1 MSDWKEWFRGRPMV
15 VLLVPLIAAIA
26 GCYYTHFPIDLLHD
40 TEVAYLDSTHVFQV
54 VVQDY
59 PTMRKKTVRYTAE
72 VLAVLDSLPHSAE
85 GKVYLYVLPDST
97 RAMPEWGDTLLVR
110 TRIRRGEQL
119 GDFDYGTYL
128 RQQGIAGAG
137 IVGHRQWYLVGN
149 AEPPTF
155 SPKRWQHALWERY
168 QRLGLEGKELATV
181 SALTLGYKEDLDRET
196 TQSFQ
201 RAGAAHILA
210 VSGLHTGIIY
220 SILLIIF
227 TLGGTF
233 RPLYTQCLWRCGQ
246 STLIIAAMWGY
257 AAITG
262 MTPSVVRSVVMLT
275 IVETGRMLY
284 RQSLSLNT
292 VAAAAFLILI
302 VRPLDLFSV
311 SFQLSF
317 SAVAAL
323 LAFVP
328 GFVRVLPTRWIRP
341 ARLRTSARYVVDIVA
356 VSLAAQLGTLPLALY
371 YFGQCSNYF
380 LLTNLLVIPLAWL
393 IVVSAFAVLTIGG
406 IPYAG
411 NAAVWICSKLT
422 RLLNTSVGWIEQLP
436 GAVSEIRIS
445 LPMVILLY
453 GALAGGYGT
462 MRRSLWWLLP
472 TAGCLILFC
481 YLYTMV

>member
-1 MSDWKEWFRGRPMV
+1 MV
-15 VLLVPLIAAIA
+15 VLLLPLVAVILL
-26 GCYYTHFPIDLLHD
+26 CYYTRFPVDLLHD
-40 TEVAYLDSTHVFQV
+40 TDVPYIDSTLIFQV
-54 VVQDY
+54 AIQDY
-59 PTMRKKTVRYTAE
+59 PTPRQKTIRYTAE
-72 VLAVLDSLPHSAE
+72 VLAVVDSMAHTAPS
-85 GKVYLYVLPDST
+85 KVYLYIQPDST
-97 RAMPEWGDTLLVR
+97 RPMPTMGDTLLVR
-110 TRIRRGEQL
+110 TRIQRGERL
-119 GDFDYGTYL
+119 GSFDYGTYL
-128 RQQGIAGAG
+128 RQQGIAGTG
-137 IVGHRQWYLVGN
+137 IVWHNQWQYIGHSTPQR
-149 AEPPTF
+149 F
-155 SPKRWQHALWERY
+155 SPKQWQHSLQERY
-168 QRLGLEGKELATV
+168 QRCGLEGKELATIA
-181 SALTLGYKEDLDRET
+181 ALTLGYKEDLDRKT

-220 SILLIIF
+220 SILLSIF

-233 RPLYTQCLWRCGQ
+233 RPLYTQRVWRCGQ
-246 STLIIAAMWGY
+246 SILIIAAMWGY

-275 IVETGRMLY
+275 IVEIGRMLY

-323 LAFVP
+323 LVFVP
-328 GFVRVLPTRWIRP
+328 GFVRVHPTRWIRP
-341 ARLRTSARYVVDIVA
+341 MRLRTGARYVVDIVA

-411 NAAVWICSKLT
+411 TAAVWICSQLT
-422 RLLNTSVGWIEQLP
+422 QLLNTSVGWIEQLP
-436 GAVSEIRIS
+436 GSVSEIRIS
-445 LPMVILLY
+445 LPMAILLY
-453 GALAGGYGT
+453 TAIAGGYWSLK
-462 MRRSLWWLLP
+462 RSLWWLLP

-481 YLYTMV
+481 YLYTVV